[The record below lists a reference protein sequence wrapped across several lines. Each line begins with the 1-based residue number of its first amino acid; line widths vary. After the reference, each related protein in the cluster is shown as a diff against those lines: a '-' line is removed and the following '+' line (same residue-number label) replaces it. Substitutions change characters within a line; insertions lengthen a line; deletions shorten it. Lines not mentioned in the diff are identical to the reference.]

1 MSMHLVHPS
10 LSTTGKKKGKKTY
23 KSADAAARS
32 RELNASWEALKTS
45 YGVSTTSKKKS
56 KDNSVYNP
64 PKLRYRGQEL
74 LKAPSLCNGVG
85 SCAKQETPVY
95 SGDAMI
101 GIGQLHKSNS
111 VPIFKQEDA
120 VDIARMR
127 R

>member
-1 MSMHLVHPS
+1 MHLVHPS
-10 LSTTGKKKGKKTY
+10 LSTTGKKKGKKKH
-23 KSADAAARS
+23 KSAEAAARS
-32 RELNASWEALKTS
+32 RELNASWEALKNS
-45 YGVSTTSKKKS
+45 YGVSPTSKKS
-56 KDNSVYNP
+56 KDTSVYNP

-101 GIGQLHKSNS
+101 GISTMHKSNC
-111 VPIFKQEDA
+111 VPVFSQEQA
-120 VDIARMR
+120 KDISKMR

>member
-10 LSTTGKKKGKKTY
+10 LSTTGKKKGKKKH
-23 KSADAAARS
+23 KSAEAAARS

>member
-10 LSTTGKKKGKKTY
+10 LSTTGKKKGKKKH
-23 KSADAAARS
+23 KSAEAAARS
-32 RELNASWEALKTS
+32 RELNASWEALKNS
-45 YGVSTTSKKKS
+45 YGVSTTSKKS
-56 KDNSVYNP
+56 KDTSVYNP

-101 GIGQLHKSNS
+101 GISTMHKSNC
-111 VPIFKQEDA
+111 VPVFSQEQA
-120 VDIARMR
+120 KDISKMR

>member
-1 MSMHLVHPS
+1 MHLVHPS
-10 LSTTGKKKGKKTY
+10 LSTTGKKKGKKKH
-23 KSADAAARS
+23 KSAEAAARS
-32 RELNASWEALKTS
+32 RELNASWEALKNS
-45 YGVSTTSKKKS
+45 YGVSPTSKKS
-56 KDNSVYNP
+56 KDTSVYNP

-101 GIGQLHKSNS
+101 GISTMHKSNC
-111 VPIFKQEDA
+111 VPVFSPEQAK
-120 VDIARMR
+120 DISKMR

>member
-10 LSTTGKKKGKKTY
+10 LSTTGKKKGKKKY

-45 YGVSTTSKKKS
+45 YGVSTNSKKKS

>member
-1 MSMHLVHPS
+1 MHLVHPS
-10 LSTTGKKKGKKTY
+10 LSTTGKKKGKKKY

-56 KDNSVYNP
+56 TDNSVYNP

>member
-10 LSTTGKKKGKKTY
+10 LSTTGKKKGKKKH
-23 KSADAAARS
+23 KSAEAAARS
-32 RELNASWEALKTS
+32 RELNASWEALKNS
-45 YGVSTTSKKKS
+45 YGVSPTSKKS
-56 KDNSVYNP
+56 KDTSVYNP

-101 GIGQLHKSNS
+101 GISTMHKSNC
-111 VPIFKQEDA
+111 VPVFSQEQA
-120 VDIARMR
+120 KDISKMR